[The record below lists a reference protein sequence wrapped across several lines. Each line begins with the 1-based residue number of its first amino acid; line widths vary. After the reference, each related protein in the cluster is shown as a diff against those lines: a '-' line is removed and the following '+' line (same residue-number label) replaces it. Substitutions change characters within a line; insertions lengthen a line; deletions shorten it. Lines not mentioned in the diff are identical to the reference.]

1 MFTTDPHNKP
11 QIIKRS
17 ELIIVNL
24 NMKITI
30 TTIVIGLKNSYFPFS
45 HLSSCNSLL
54 SDSAISESLS
64 KL

>member
-17 ELIIVNL
+17 ELIVNL
-24 NMKITI
+24 IMEITI
-30 TTIVIGLKNSYFPFS
+30 ATIVIGLKNSYFLFS

>member
-30 TTIVIGLKNSYFPFS
+30 ATIVIGLKNSYFPFS
-45 HLSSCNSLL
+45 HLSSCISLL

>member
-24 NMKITI
+24 IVKITI
-30 TTIVIGLKNSYFPFS
+30 ATIVIGLKNSYFS
-45 HLSSCNSLL
+45 ILSLV
-54 SDSAISESLS
+54 

>member
-24 NMKITI
+24 IMKII
-30 TTIVIGLKNSYFPFS
+30 IARL
-45 HLSSCNSLL
+45 
-54 SDSAISESLS
+54 
-64 KL
+64 

>member
-30 TTIVIGLKNSYFPFS
+30 ATIVIILTIFHFLTCQVVSVCYRTVQ
-45 HLSSCNSLL
+45 
-54 SDSAISESLS
+54 
-64 KL
+64 